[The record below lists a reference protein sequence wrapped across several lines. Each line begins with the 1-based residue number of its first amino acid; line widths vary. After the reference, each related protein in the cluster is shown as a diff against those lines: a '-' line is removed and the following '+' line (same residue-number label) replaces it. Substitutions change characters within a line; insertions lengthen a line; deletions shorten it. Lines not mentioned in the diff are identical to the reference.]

1 MVWLEYLLPLLFL
14 FPLAATGVAVLALRH
29 LLSSQPFSPFD
40 TQPLKTSGQTLRE
53 RLDRAFVSL
62 FLNGALGPVLIL
74 APLVYGMGR
83 MLFASQQ
90 MWLEWAMIGALTSV
104 LALIFGLRLIRDFQ
118 KITRL
123 KLGLSCELA
132 VGEELKRLIRPE
144 SHPYV
149 VFQELPGT
157 LRTLG
162 HVVVTP
168 CRVFVIETRA
178 RTPGISLD
186 GVPQNVVSVEH
197 QRLRFGS
204 WNERRPMKEAL
215 QSTRWLAVWLERE
228 LRKTVPVQGVLVLP
242 GWQVVGA
249 ESQAG
254 PQSEL
259 WVVSGEDLSRRLS
272 CLDGPRM
279 EQDTHRAVIAA
290 LQRRLDPRGQ
300 AEG

>member
-40 TQPLKTSGQTLRE
+40 TQPLKASGQTLRE
-53 RLDRAFVSL
+53 RLDRSFVSL
-62 FLNGALGPVLIL
+62 FINGALGPILIL
-74 APLVYGMGR
+74 SPLVYGMGR

-104 LALIFGLRLIRDFQ
+104 LALVFGLRLIRDFQ
-118 KITRL
+118 KISRL

-149 VFQELPGT
+149 VFQEVPGK

-168 CRVFVIETRA
+168 CSVFVIDTRA
-178 RTPGISLD
+178 RTPGVSPD
-186 GVPQNVVSVEH
+186 GAPQNVVSVEH

-228 LRKTVPVQGVLVLP
+228 LCKAVPVQGVLVLP

-249 ESQAG
+249 ESETG
-254 PQSEL
+254 PQGDL
-259 WVVSGEDLSRRLS
+259 WVVSGEGLARQISNWQ
-272 CLDGPRM
+272 GPEM
-279 EQDTHRAVIAA
+279 DPATHREVIAA
-290 LQRRLDPRGQ
+290 LQRRLDPC
-300 AEG
+300 